1 MHFNIRCNLACIL
14 ITLLGLVLLMVR
26 VETYAA
32 EKDTMDAKLVLPS
45 EVDGWKWDGKDEEY
59 NSQTIFK
66 YIDGAAEVY
75 LAYGFKGVAVRRFER
90 PGKPL
95 LVAET
100 YEMGSSADA
109 YGVFAFERQEEEAGV
124 GQGSEFGGG
133 LLRFWKGNYFVSVY
147 GEGEGAE
154 VESVVLALGKRIAE
168 SIKTTG
174 SKPALLR
181 FLPDR
186 TFGLDEA
193 NVYFF
198 RSHVLLNQR
207 FFVAHQNILKLGRD
221 VEAALGHY
229 DRGGQR
235 MHLVLVHYPEERR
248 AQEALQS
255 FLKAYIPEARA
266 KKPVLRTED
275 GKWTMARLY
284 QEFLV
289 IAFGAA
295 SEADA
300 EKLVNSTETN
310 LKEKTK

>member
-154 VESVVLALGKRIAE
+154 VESVVLALGKRVAE

-207 FFVAHQNILKLGRD
+207 FFVAHQNILKLERD

>member
-1 MHFNIRCNLACIL
+1 MYFKIRFNLACIL
-14 ITLLGLVLLMVR
+14 ITLVGLVLLMVR

-154 VESVVLALGKRIAE
+154 VESVVLALGKRVAE

-207 FFVAHQNILKLGRD
+207 FFVAHQNILKLERD